1 MDSIQTVFSI
11 AVFIISVMMH
21 EVSHG
26 YTANALG
33 DPTAKFAG
41 RLTLNPL
48 KHIDMF
54 GSVILPLVLVLSGAP
69 FVFGWAKPV
78 PYNPYNLRNKKWG
91 SLLVAIAGPLSN
103 LAIAVSFG
111 LLLRAGMFFG
121 YVNQSIVEVV
131 TIIVFVNVL
140 LAIFNLIP
148 IPPLDGSKILMAF
161 LPFDWKLRIERYEQ
175 YFFIIF
181 ILFVV
186 SLWQFMFPIVTY
198 VATLILGK
206 GLF

>member
-1 MDSIQTVFSI
+1 MNSIQTVFSI

-26 YTANALG
+26 YMANALG
-33 DPTAKFAG
+33 DPTAKYEG
-41 RLTLNPL
+41 RITLNPL

-54 GSVILPLVLVLSGAP
+54 GSIILPLVLILSGAP

-78 PYNPYNLRNKKWG
+78 PYNPYNLRSKKWG

-103 LAIAVSFG
+103 IAIAVVFG
-111 LLLRAGMFFG
+111 SLLRGGLFLG
-121 YVNQSIVEVV
+121 YANQAIVDVV

-148 IPPLDGSKILMAF
+148 IPPLDGSKIVMSF

-175 YFFIIF
+175 YYFIIF

-206 GLF
+206 GIF